1 MAILSCRGLNKTYA
15 QNALVTPVLRD
26 ISLSV
31 DAGEFVA
38 VMGPSGSGK
47 STLLHCLGLLEPIDE
62 GELICLGHQT
72 AALSDREKAAI
83 RRQSMGF
90 VFQSFYLVPGL
101 TVRENV
107 LLPLL
112 IRRCSGDRDGRVREI
127 LEQVG
132 LARRE
137 HYRPNQ
143 LSGGEQQ
150 RVALARALAG
160 RPDILFLD
168 EPTGNLDTKTGREI
182 LRCVFELVNSAGITA
197 IMVTHDQAAANWCR
211 RTIRIRDGLIE
222 QDNLRRAK

>member
-1 MAILSCRGLNKTYA
+1 MAVLSCSQLIKFYA
-15 QNALVTPVLRD
+15 QNTHVTSVLRGV
-26 ISLSV
+26 SLTI

-38 VMGPSGSGK
+38 IMGPSGSGK
-47 STLLHCLGLLEPIDE
+47 STLLHCLGLLEPID
-62 GELICLGHQT
+62 GGDLVCLGQDA
-72 AALSDREKAAI
+72 AALSDRDKAAI

-101 TVRENV
+101 TVRENI

-112 IRRCSGDRDGRVREI
+112 IRHFSGDREGRVRQM
-127 LEQVG
+127 LEQIG
-132 LARRE
+132 MTRRE

-150 RVALARALAG
+150 RVALARALIG

-168 EPTGNLDTKTGREI
+168 EPTGNLDSKTGQEI
-182 LRCVFELVNSAGITA
+182 LGCVFDLVSSANITA
-197 IMVTHDQAAANWCR
+197 IMVTHDPAAANWCR

-222 QDNLRRAK
+222 QPDRAD

>member
-1 MAILSCRGLNKTYA
+1 MAVLSCSQLIKSYA
-15 QNALVTPVLRD
+15 QNTHVTPVLRGV
-26 ISLSV
+26 SLTI

-38 VMGPSGSGK
+38 IMGPSGSGK
-47 STLLHCLGLLEPIDE
+47 STLLHCLGLLEPID
-62 GELICLGHQT
+62 GGDLVFLVQDS
-72 AALSDREKAAI
+72 AALSDRDKAAI

-101 TVRENV
+101 TVRENI

-112 IRRCSGDRDGRVREI
+112 IRHFSGDREGRVRQM
-127 LEQVG
+127 LEQIG
-132 LARRE
+132 MTRRE

-150 RVALARALAG
+150 RVALARALIG

-168 EPTGNLDTKTGREI
+168 EPTGNLDSKTGQEI
-182 LRCVFELVNSAGITA
+182 LGCVFDLVSSANITA
-197 IMVTHDQAAANWCR
+197 IMVTHDPAAANWCR

-222 QDNLRRAK
+222 QPDRAD